1 MTKKQIF
8 IISLYFLFW
17 IFLFFIGGIIS
28 LLSAFIS
35 ISLYSVIFYGFYFL
49 WKKLTK
55 KNPIFYSDFSQIFL
69 YKLSFFLFLCFWII
83 WGFSYYQNEISP
95 AKMPFYTISNGNKI
109 VKFQAM
115 VHIGTPNFYKSVQKN
130 IRQSKKNGYVL
141 FFEGVKSWKEENMK
155 KFDQALGI
163 NFTPDLY
170 KNFSRLY
177 GLTFQDNSQLLG
189 LVNNYD
195 FNIDLTID
203 EIIRLYDELPKNEAK
218 NIPSEVQDVDTL
230 VLEELSKLNE
240 KQLQIL
246 VYVNQAI
253 MNFIIKNDKLQKGI
267 LANFWNSNLF
277 EVILNKRN
285 ELIVS
290 EIQKSKYDKIFITYW
305 LLHFQ
310 GIFDKLKEKDKNWK
324 IIKQENFYPIKN

>member
-1 MTKKQIF
+1 
-8 IISLYFLFW
+8 
-17 IFLFFIGGIIS
+17 
-28 LLSAFIS
+28 
-35 ISLYSVIFYGFYFL
+35 
-49 WKKLTK
+49 
-55 KNPIFYSDFSQIFL
+55 
-69 YKLSFFLFLCFWII
+69 
-83 WGFSYYQNEISP
+83 
-95 AKMPFYTISNGNKI
+95 
-109 VKFQAM
+109 
-115 VHIGTPNFYKSVQKN
+115 
-130 IRQSKKNGYVL
+130 
-141 FFEGVKSWKEENMK
+141 MK

-267 LANFWNSNLF
+267 LANF
-277 EVILNKRN
+277 
-285 ELIVS
+285 
-290 EIQKSKYDKIFITYW
+290 
-305 LLHFQ
+305 
-310 GIFDKLKEKDKNWK
+310 
-324 IIKQENFYPIKN
+324 